1 MWAVQR
7 RRAAPQSSRSETD
20 PTSSPRRRSD
30 RSRSRRSVAKRSSD
44 PSARARACP
53 ASNLVGNSLDTP
65 TCAGRNA
72 FVVAFGRH
80 EARLTGRQG
89 AADGRDVREAAVPHA
104 RGGGHRCARAP
115 GRARAT
121 PTVDPR
127 RRPLQRP
134 ASFIPSRPASR
145 SLQKMAFCF
154 SLPLRLFWRVSS
166 RRARGADGSPAR
178 RGARPDGRPETD
190 PTSAS
195 FPLRFF
201 FRDWQVPSTC
211 L

>member
-1 MWAVQR
+1 MR
-7 RRAAPQSSRSETD
+7 RCAAPQRSRSETD
-20 PTSSPRRRSD
+20 PTSSSRRRSV
-30 RSRSRRSVAKRSSD
+30 RSRSRRSVAKRASA

-53 ASNLVGNSLDTP
+53 ASNLVGNRSARCVRRHAFALLLNDTRLLLHW
-65 TCAGRNA
+65 A
-72 FVVAFGRH
+72 RH

-134 ASFIPSRPASR
+134 ASFIPSRPASC
-145 SLQKMAFCF
+145 SLQKMSSIF
-154 SLPLRLFWRVSS
+154 LPAPFGLFREQGFAPRLRKAK
-166 RRARGADGSPAR
+166 RRRSP
-178 RGARPDGRPETD
+178 PI
-190 PTSAS
+190 S
-195 FPLRFF
+195 
-201 FRDWQVPSTC
+201 
-211 L
+211 

>member
-1 MWAVQR
+1 MHR

-20 PTSSPRRRSD
+20 PTSSPRRRSV
-30 RSRSRRSVAKRSSD
+30 RTRSRRSVAKRSSD

-65 TCAGRNA
+65 TCARRNA

-80 EARLTGRQG
+80 EERLTGRQG

-134 ASFIPSRPASR
+134 ASFIPSRPASC
-145 SLQKMAFCF
+145 SLQKMSSNFLPAPFGLFREQGLLRACAKRSAERYANLQSPDPSSPIPLLSVSPFLF
-154 SLPLRLFWRVSS
+154 SSPL
-166 RRARGADGSPAR
+166 
-178 RGARPDGRPETD
+178 
-190 PTSAS
+190 
-195 FPLRFF
+195 
-201 FRDWQVPSTC
+201 QVPSTC

>member
-1 MWAVQR
+1 MHR

-20 PTSSPRRRSD
+20 PTSSPRRRSV
-30 RSRSRRSVAKRSSD
+30 RTRSRRSVAKRSSD

-65 TCAGRNA
+65 TCARRNA

-80 EARLTGRQG
+80 EERLTGRQG
-89 AADGRDVREAAVPHA
+89 ATDGRDVREAAVPHA

-134 ASFIPSRPASR
+134 ASFIPSRPASC
-145 SLQKMAFCF
+145 SLQKMSSNFLPAPFGLFREQGFAPRLRKAKRRSPSPIANLLTLPSTIPFLSVSPFLF
-154 SLPLRLFWRVSS
+154 SSPL
-166 RRARGADGSPAR
+166 
-178 RGARPDGRPETD
+178 
-190 PTSAS
+190 
-195 FPLRFF
+195 
-201 FRDWQVPSTC
+201 QVPSTC

>member
-1 MWAVQR
+1 VHR

-20 PTSSPRRRSD
+20 PTSSPRRRSV
-30 RSRSRRSVAKRSSD
+30 RTRSRRSVAKRSSD

-65 TCAGRNA
+65 TCARRNA

-80 EARLTGRQG
+80 EERLTGRQG

-134 ASFIPSRPASR
+134 ASFIPSRPASC
-145 SLQKMAFCF
+145 SLQKMSSNFLPAPLACF
-154 SLPLRLFWRVSS
+154 ANKALLRACAKRSAERCANLQSPDPSSPIPLLSVSPFLFSS
-166 RRARGADGSPAR
+166 
-178 RGARPDGRPETD
+178 
-190 PTSAS
+190 
-195 FPLRFF
+195 PL
-201 FRDWQVPSTC
+201 QVPSTC

>member
-1 MWAVQR
+1 MG
-7 RRAAPQSSRSETD
+7 RAA
-20 PTSSPRRRSD
+20 SPRRATKLALRD
-30 RSRSRRSVAKRSSD
+30 GPDVVAAAPKRPISVTPIGREALFG
-44 PSARARACP
+44 SARARACP

-154 SLPLRLFWRVSS
+154 SLPLRLFG
-166 RRARGADGSPAR
+166 AFPRGARAAPT
-178 RGARPDGRPETD
+178 GARPDGRPETD

-201 FRDWQVPSTC
+201 SRDWQVPSTC

>member
-1 MWAVQR
+1 VWAVQR
-7 RRAAPQSSRSETD
+7 RRAAPFSSRSETD

-30 RSRSRRSVAKRSSD
+30 RDRSRSALRIR
-44 PSARARACP
+44 SARARACP

-145 SLQKMAFCF
+145 SLQKMAYCF
-154 SLPLRLFWRVSS
+154 SLPLRLFG
-166 RRARGADGSPAR
+166 AFPRGARAAPT
-178 RGARPDGRPETD
+178 GARPDGRPETD